1 MAAVVT
7 GVFSPVYRIIN
18 IKDKINPPFSSLL
31 TCVLIFLVLFVPT
44 ALFIGILTKE
54 AYNLYTAAKDAA
66 LYDQLQNLIAGNIWI
81 DKAKIILVKL
91 NIKLSGEEL
100 NKILSELAKTV
111 GLFLYEQARAIA
123 SNMFAFV
130 INFFLML
137 LVVYF
142 LLIDGQKL
150 INFIFDLSPLP
161 KEQNEAL
168 IQKFKDLSGAIIVGN
183 GLGGLIQGIAGGIA
197 FAFVGFQSP
206 FLWGVIMAILAFLP
220 FVGIGAVFIP
230 AIIYLFLQSRIG
242 AGIFI
247 IIIYLILSV
256 GVEYLFKTK
265 LVGDKVK
272 MHTLLVFFSVM
283 GGLKVFGMLGIIY
296 GPLVVTSFLTL
307 TDIYRA
313 NYQQI
318 VESSDGK

>member
-1 MAAVVT
+1 
-7 GVFSPVYRIIN
+7 
-18 IKDKINPPFSSLL
+18 
-31 TCVLIFLVLFVPT
+31 
-44 ALFIGILTKE
+44 
-54 AYNLYTAAKDAA
+54 
-66 LYDQLQNLIAGNIWI
+66 
-81 DKAKIILVKL
+81 
-91 NIKLSGEEL
+91 
-100 NKILSELAKTV
+100 
-111 GLFLYEQARAIA
+111 
-123 SNMFAFV
+123 
-130 INFFLML
+130 
-137 LVVYF
+137 
-142 LLIDGQKL
+142 
-150 INFIFDLSPLP
+150 
-161 KEQNEAL
+161 
-168 IQKFKDLSGAIIVGN
+168 
-183 GLGGLIQGIAGGIA
+183 
-197 FAFVGFQSP
+197 
-206 FLWGVIMAILAFLP
+206 MAILAFLP

-230 AIIYLFLQSRIG
+230 AIIYIFLQSRIG